1 MSKGVD
7 FAISVR
13 PNSEERTAAVRRSR
27 RPTAQRLFSAFEL
40 RAKDDGQLLVD
51 EVRRLGCG
59 VTWKNVPTDA
69 NQLIF
74 LDDFSVTL
82 PSLALDVPEDLEIYV
97 DGRPSC
103 AMVYTCIESQASD
116 TALCVEHVRRLEDLV
131 KSHRWTVNCIIG
143 NIAADLTLKLP
154 ERSADEKKVRSFFE
168 TCKQVRLDNIW
179 STDAE
184 GLVVENY
191 IAIPMQVGITSV
203 LDRSRAYEGYIKYR
217 SVSFATATAN
227 HTAAV
232 SDADQD
238 GSLQTRISG
247 FLRIHYNPDQNAR
260 LMESHRAELR
270 EIGFEDET
278 AGIVLEWGA
287 TRLDADVL
295 ARIEHREDQVLV
307 A

>member
-1 MSKGVD
+1 MARFTD
-7 FAISVR
+7 I
-13 PNSEERTAAVRRSR
+13 
-27 RPTAQRLFSAFEL
+27 
-40 RAKDDGQLLVD
+40 QLLVD
-51 EVRRLGCG
+51 KVHRLGCG
-59 VTWKNVPTDA
+59 VTWRNAPTEA
-69 NQLIF
+69 NQLVF

-82 PSLALDVPEDLEIYV
+82 PSLAPDVPEDLEIYV

-103 AMVYTCIESQASD
+103 AMAYTCIEPQASD
-116 TALCVEHVRRLEDLV
+116 IALCMEHGRRLEDLV
-131 KSHRWTVNCIIG
+131 NSHRWTLNCIIG
-143 NIAADLTLKLP
+143 NMAADLTFKLP

-168 TCKQVRLDNIW
+168 TCKQVGLDNIW

-184 GLVVENY
+184 DLVVKNY
-191 IAIPMQVGITSV
+191 IAIPTQVGIISV

-217 SVSFATATAN
+217 GVSFATATAN

-247 FLRIHYNPDQNAR
+247 FLLTHYNPDQNAR

-270 EIGFEDET
+270 EIGFEDEA
-278 AGIVLEWGA
+278 AGIVLKWGA
-287 TRLDADVL
+287 TRLDTDVL
-295 ARIEHREDQVLV
+295 ARIEHREDPDLF